1 MSKKQKKLF
10 AGINEVTYD
19 FVLDSIIAVDAPI
32 GTDPETLIS
41 RVLDKLA
48 QKVAEQD
55 LTFRFENI
63 FDSETGAYDEDWEN
77 YKRES

>member
-32 GTDPETLIS
+32 GTDPETLIG

-48 QKVAEQD
+48 HKVAEQD
-55 LTFRFENI
+55 LTFRFEI
-63 FDSETGAYDEDWEN
+63 
-77 YKRES
+77 